1 MRKLFLTLGAIV
13 LVAIAGALYF
23 INYRLDGV
31 VETQIEKA
39 ATMALGTAV
48 EVGGVQTNLRDGTL
62 KIAEISVA
70 NPPGFD
76 NQFAVR
82 LHDVDAAVDY
92 SAREIKHVVIE
103 NPEFIIE
110 ERDGSTNFEQILQAL
125 EAGNETS
132 PGTTTG
138 GGAGGNGEQ
147 GSGARRNEPVISI
160 KHFRI
165 DETRAVFE
173 SRSLDRYTDVEVD
186 AIEMDNLRG
195 TPTELADQIAREV
208 IGELSSEAAT
218 EVLKAQAKKQL
229 KGVEGKA
236 GDILRGL
243 LGGGKDGKDDN
254 GSNDDGGEDAEKD
267 GGTGN

>member
-13 LVAIAGALYF
+13 LVAVAGALYF

-48 EVGGVQTNLRDGTL
+48 EVGGVQTSIRNGTL

-92 SAREIKHVVIE
+92 SAREIKQVLIE

-110 ERDGSTNFEQILQAL
+110 ERDGTTNFEQILQAL
-125 EAGNETS
+125 EAGNETR
-132 PGTTTG
+132 PGTATG
-138 GGAGGNGEQ
+138 GGENN
-147 GSGARRNEPVISI
+147 SGAQGGEPVISI

-165 DETRAVFE
+165 NETRAVFE

-186 AIEMDNLRG
+186 AIEMNNLRG
-195 TPTELADQIAREV
+195 TPSELADQIAREV

-229 KGVEGKA
+229 KGVKGKA

-243 LGGGKDGKDDN
+243 LGSGKQDSGDEGG
-254 GSNDDGGEDAEKD
+254 DDGGKETENVD
-267 GGTGN
+267 GDGN

>member
-1 MRKLFLTLGAIV
+1 MKKLFLTLGAIV

-31 VETQIEKA
+31 VETQIERA
-39 ATMALGTAV
+39 ASMALGTAV

-62 KIAEISVA
+62 KITEISVA
-70 NPPGFD
+70 NPPGYD

-82 LHDVDAAVDY
+82 LHDLDAAVDY
-92 SAREIKHVVIE
+92 SSREIKHVVIE

-110 ERDGSTNFEQILQAL
+110 ERDGSTNFERILQAL
-125 EAGNETS
+125 EAGNETT
-132 PGTTTG
+132 PGAT
-138 GGAGGNGEQ
+138 AGGEADDSGAQ
-147 GSGARRNEPVISI
+147 GSEPVISI

-165 DETRAVFE
+165 NETRAVFE

-195 TPTELADQIAREV
+195 TPAELADQIAREV

-236 GDILRGL
+236 GEILRGL
-243 LGGGKDGKDDN
+243 MGGGKDNKDNKDIEDGKDDQG
-254 GSNDDGGEDAEKD
+254 GSDRGAN
-267 GGTGN
+267 

>member
-1 MRKLFLTLGAIV
+1 MKKLLLTLGAIV

-39 ATMALGTAV
+39 ASMALGTAV

-62 KIAEISVA
+62 KISEISVA

-82 LHDVDAAVDY
+82 LHDVGATVDY
-92 SAREIKHVVIE
+92 SSREIKQVVIE

-125 EAGNETS
+125 EAGNETR
-132 PGTTTG
+132 PGTATD
-138 GGAGGNGEQ
+138 GGANNSAMQ
-147 GSGARRNEPVISI
+147 GSEPVISI

-165 DETRAVFE
+165 NETRAVFE

-186 AIEMDNLRG
+186 AIEMHNLRG
-195 TPTELADQIAREV
+195 TPAQLADQIAREV
-208 IGELSSEAAT
+208 IGEISSEAAT

-243 LGGGKDGKDDN
+243 LGGCKDDKSDADNN
-254 GSNDDGGEDAEKD
+254 GDAEKAD
-267 GGTGN
+267 DSGN